1 MIYLIMLL
9 PLLFFLGTIIFTIRH
24 WARST
29 VYFKGAF
36 VCWLL
41 AFWGYI
47 FWAVAQ
53 IEGSPS
59 STACIGYLFIG
70 TFATW
75 FSYAVWCV
83 VWLSGFLCAKIV
95 NRVSNNH
102 NRSV

>member
-1 MIYLIMLL
+1 MSIMLL
-9 PLLFFLGTIIFTIRH
+9 PVLIFLGTIFCTSRH

-41 AFWGYI
+41 AYI
-47 FWAVAQ
+47 VWAVAQ
-53 IEGSPS
+53 MDGSCS

-75 FSYAVWCV
+75 ISCAVWCV
-83 VWLSGFLCAKIV
+83 VWLSGFLCAKII

>member
-1 MIYLIMLL
+1 MISMMLL
-9 PLLFFLGTIIFTIRH
+9 AVLIFPGTIFFTIRH

-36 VCWLL
+36 VCGLL

-47 FWAVAQ
+47 VWAIAQ
-53 IEGSPS
+53 MEGSCS

-75 FSYAVWCV
+75 ISCAVWRV
-83 VWLSGFLCAKIV
+83 VWLSGFLCAKII